1 MTVTVCYWTWW
12 FSSWIY
18 PARNWCKRL
27 PEGKPPLS
35 YNCPMVFP
43 SKPPFSYGFPMV
55 FLWFSHENLHFP
67 MAFLWFSYGFPM
79 KTSIFLW
86 FSFSHENLHFPM
98 VFLWF
103 SYGFPEY
110 AYLLSIGPSRHPIP
124 WSKISKV
131 PRRRAARRTPAP
143 HLCWGENAIGRPG
156 ERPAKC
162 LGLMRK
168 IIGVYI
174 YILYI
179 YTIYIYYLYIYTI
192 YI

>member
-1 MTVTVCYWTWW
+1 
-12 FSSWIY
+12 
-18 PARNWCKRL
+18 
-27 PEGKPPLS
+27 
-35 YNCPMVFP
+35 MV
-43 SKPPFSYGFPMV
+43 
-55 FLWFSHENLHFP
+55 
-67 MAFLWFSYGFPM
+67 FLWFSYGFPM

-86 FSFSHENLHFPM
+86 LSYGFPM
-98 VFLWF
+98 VFPWKPPFSYGFPFPMKTFIFLWF
-103 SYGFPEY
+103 SYGFPEN

-179 YTIYIYYLYIYTI
+179 YYIYILYIYILYI
-192 YI
+192 YILSIYKYII

>member
-55 FLWFSHENLHFP
+55 FPWKP
-67 MAFLWFSYGFPM
+67 PFSYGFPM
-79 KTSIFLW
+79 VFLW
-86 FSFSHENLHFPM
+86 FSHENLHFPM
-98 VFLWF
+98 VFLFPWKPSF
-103 SYGFPEY
+103 SYGFPEN

-168 IIGVYI
+168 IIYYI

-179 YTIYIYYLYIYTI
+179 YTIYI
-192 YI
+192 